1 MPEVT
6 VRRAGPED
14 AADVARVQ
22 VTGWHEAY
30 TGRMPQSILDRLDVE
45 RATGWWRR
53 VIVGGTDGE
62 IPGEVWVA
70 ERDGV
75 VIGFA
80 SAGAS
85 RDDDPQQDQ
94 RELYAIYVLAEHYGS
109 GAGQA
114 LLDAA
119 IGRSAASLWV
129 LQDNPRARAFYER
142 NGFRSDGSVKDDA
155 RWGDPVREER
165 LVRPAQLPQNMGAAG
180 GL

>member
-1 MPEVT
+1 MREVT
-6 VRRAGPED
+6 VRRAGPGD
-14 AADVARVQ
+14 APDVARVQ

-45 RATGWWRR
+45 RSTGWWRR
-53 VIVGGTDGE
+53 VIMGETDGE
-62 IPGEVWVA
+62 VSGEVWVA
-70 ERDGV
+70 EREGV

-85 RDDDPQQDQ
+85 RDHDPHE

-119 IGRSAASLWV
+119 IGRSAASLWI

-142 NGFRSDGSVKDDA
+142 NGFRSDGSVKDDD

-165 LVRPAQLPQNMGAAG
+165 LVRPQQTPPSTEPVA
-180 GL
+180 